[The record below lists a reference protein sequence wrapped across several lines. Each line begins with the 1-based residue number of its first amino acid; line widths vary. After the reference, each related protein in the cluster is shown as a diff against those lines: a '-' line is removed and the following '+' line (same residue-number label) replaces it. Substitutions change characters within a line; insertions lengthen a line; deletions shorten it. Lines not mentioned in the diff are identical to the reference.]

1 MVFAPQIRA
10 VQPAFIYDENSGG
23 TVKIYFSLPLYNSS
37 NNINKI
43 QYIITDPNKT
53 STWGT
58 NKIQEGEINSWTAS
72 GTSAQEY
79 YFSIT
84 IEAGVLVVNQ
94 FYQIQI
100 WFKNGNEI
108 SAASQVSLIR
118 PIPSLEVEFDQEGSV
133 YNFSK
138 LSGRI
143 KETNSNSLTPP
154 RETLESYSCT
164 ITNTATQK
172 IWTSPVIFG
181 NGDKFIIP
189 IDNQEIQEGPTY
201 SVKFKY
207 TTIHGYQGG
216 QGVFITY
223 STPSS
228 GGPAINSISKN
239 LDSGS
244 ITITTNS
251 SGVLQRAPEGIDYW
265 WDLATINSSNPWT
278 DFTIES
284 DVNYRYRIVNSS
296 NQSGAVQNVELSFED
311 IYLSNEE
318 TMVVVKFN
326 PNISN
331 FKYVVQESVMNT
343 LGGKYPIIR
352 KNGDTK
358 YRQFNLS
365 GSIFIEGSVV
375 IQDTNDSAN
384 NNNITDMNKLF
395 VDEYC
400 LYSTK
405 ANPLNATDSTPKEA
419 VETRGRRMVMDF
431 LCDNKPKL
439 FRSAE
444 EGSMIVYLSN
454 ISFTPNRQLGRHI
467 YDFSATVSEICDYTM
482 ENLVKYK
489 LNLGGYT
496 PATVICQ
503 AKTTIPVTA
512 IKKDEESEGGS

>member
-10 VQPAFIYDENSGG
+10 VQPAFIYDKNSERK
-23 TVKIYFSLPLYNSS
+23 VKIYFSLPLYNSGDIS
-37 NNINKI
+37 TIK
-43 QYIITDPNKT
+43 YIITDPNKT

-58 NKIQEGEINSWTAS
+58 NKIQEGEITNNKKNVFQN
-72 GTSAQEY
+72 SAQEY

-84 IEAGVLVVNQ
+84 IEEGLLVVNQ

-100 WFKNGNEI
+100 WFKNTDGI
-108 SAASQVSLIR
+108 FSAASQVSLIR
-118 PIPSLEVEFDQEGSV
+118 PIPSLEVEFDQSDSV

-143 KETNSNSLTPP
+143 KETNSNSLLPP

-164 ITNTATQK
+164 VKNETTQE
-172 IWTSPVIFG
+172 IWNSPVIFG

-189 IDNQEIQEGPTY
+189 IDNQEIQEGATY
-201 SVKFKY
+201 SVTFNY
-207 TTIHGYQGG
+207 TTIHGYQGTRDNYS
-216 QGVFITY
+216 ITY
-223 STPSS
+223 SKPLS
-228 GGPAINSISKN
+228 GGPAIDSISKN

-244 ITITTNS
+244 ITITAS
-251 SGVLQRAPEGIDYW
+251 RSGIVQRALEGIDYW
-265 WDLATINSSNPWT
+265 WDLAEIGSSWT

-284 DVNYRYRIVNSS
+284 DVNYRYRIVDSTRAT
-296 NQSGAVQNVELSFED
+296 SGNVQNISLSFED

-384 NNNITDMNKLF
+384 NNKITDINKLF

-405 ANPLNATDSTPKEA
+405 DNPLNATESTPKEA

-444 EGSMIVYLSN
+444 EGNMIVYLSN

-482 ENLVKYK
+482 ENLAKYK

-503 AKTTIPVTA
+503 AKTTIPVTV
-512 IKKDEESEGGS
+512 IKKEKGGS

>member
-10 VQPAFIYDENSGG
+10 VQPAFIYDKNSERK
-23 TVKIYFSLPLYNSS
+23 VKIYFSLPLYNSGD
-37 NNINKI
+37 INAIK
-43 QYIITDPNKT
+43 YIITDPNKI

-58 NKIQEGEINSWTAS
+58 NKIQEGEITSWEES
-72 GTSAQEY
+72 ETSAQEY

-84 IEAGVLVVNQ
+84 IEEGLLVVNQ

-100 WFKNGNEI
+100 WFKNTKGI
-108 SAASQVSLIR
+108 LSAASQVSLIR
-118 PIPSLEVEFDQEGSV
+118 PIPSLTVEFDQSDSV

-143 KETNSNSLTPP
+143 KETNSNSLLPP

-164 ITNTATQK
+164 IGTWN
-172 IWTSPVIFG
+172 SPVIFG

-189 IDNQEIQEGPTY
+189 IDNQEIQEGPKY

-207 TTIHGYQGG
+207 TTIHGYQGE
-216 QGVFITY
+216 QDVDITY
-223 STPSS
+223 KKPSS
-228 GGPAINSISKN
+228 PGGPVIDSISKN
-239 LDSGS
+239 LDRGS
-244 ITITTNS
+244 ITITAS
-251 SGVLQRAPEGIDYW
+251 RSGIVQRALEGIDYW
-265 WDLATINSSNPWT
+265 WDLAEIGSSWT

-284 DVNYRYRIVNSS
+284 DVNYRYRIVDSTRAT
-296 NQSGAVQNVELSFED
+296 SGNVQNISLSFED

-375 IQDTNDSAN
+375 IQNTDDSAN
-384 NNNITDMNKLF
+384 NNKITDINKLF

-400 LYSTK
+400 LYSIK
-405 ANPLNATDSTPKEA
+405 NNPLNATDNTPKEA

-444 EGSMIVYLSN
+444 EGNMIVYLSN

-482 ENLVKYK
+482 ENLAKYK

-503 AKTTIPVTA
+503 AKTTIPVTV
-512 IKKDEESEGGS
+512 IKKDEGGS

>member
-10 VQPAFIYDENSGG
+10 VQPAFIYDKDNNKR

-37 NNINKI
+37 DNISTI
-43 QYIITDPNKT
+43 TYIITDPNKT

-58 NKIQEGEINSWTAS
+58 NKIQEGEVSSWSAS
-72 GTSAQEY
+72 KTSAQEY
-79 YFSIT
+79 YFSID
-84 IEAGVLVVNQ
+84 IDEEQLLVVNQ

-118 PIPSLEVEFDQEGSV
+118 PIPSLEVEFDQSGTV

-143 KETNSNSLTPP
+143 KEKDSNSLLPP

-164 ITNTATQK
+164 ITNTTTQK
-172 IWTSPVIFG
+172 IWNSPVIFG
-181 NGDKFIIP
+181 NGDKFIIS
-189 IDNQEIQEGPTY
+189 IDNQEIQEGAEY

-207 TTIHGYQGG
+207 TTIHGYQGE
-216 QGVFITY
+216 QEVDIIY
-223 STPSS
+223 NKPSS

-244 ITITTNS
+244 ITITAS
-251 SGVLQRAPEGIDYW
+251 RSGIVQRALEEIDYW
-265 WDLATINSSNPWT
+265 WDLAEIGSSWT
-278 DFTIES
+278 DSTIES
-284 DVNYRYRIVNSS
+284 DVNYRYRIVDSTRAT
-296 NQSGAVQNVELSFED
+296 SGNVQNISLSFED

-365 GSIFIEGSVV
+365 GSIFIEGSIV

-384 NNNITDMNKLF
+384 NNKITDINKLF

-405 ANPLNATDSTPKEA
+405 DNPLNATDSTPKEA

-444 EGSMIVYLSN
+444 EGNMIVYLSN
-454 ISFTPNRQLGRHI
+454 ISFTPNKQLGRHI

-482 ENLVKYK
+482 ENLAKYK

-503 AKTTIPVTA
+503 AKTTIPVTV
-512 IKKDEESEGGS
+512 IKKEEGGS